1 VNGGQ
6 DGGPEYPAPGG
17 GQWPNEGPA
26 QGGTPY
32 GGPAPAPA
40 PGPYGGPPPGPGP
53 YGPPPGPYGGQP
65 GYGNTQP
72 GPYGGPAG
80 PGGPD
85 TQGMWSY
92 GPGAGPPKKSHK
104 GLVTG
109 IVIAGAVVVLGGA
122 AVAVGVAS
130 SGDDKPAAAT
140 SGVPSAS
147 SAPTSPVDSGVP
159 HSIVVPKS
167 VGDYRQMNGSVAD
180 RLASTMRKSMGQSAD
195 GYAEVYA
202 KAKIAIYTKNGN
214 TQRPLVFVGLVGDD
228 SPQLAAELKS
238 NSPSKEVD
246 STFLGMG
253 INNAKDYPA
262 GPLGGALRCGSG
274 SVGAGNATACAW
286 ADSSTV
292 GMLIE
297 TGGSGVPALAKTTLD
312 LRNAAER

>member
-1 VNGGQ
+1 MNGGQ
-6 DGGPEYPAPGG
+6 DGGPEHPAPGG

-32 GGPAPAPA
+32 GGPAQS
-40 PGPYGGPPPGPGP
+40 PGPYGGPAPD
-53 YGPPPGPYGGQP
+53 PYGGQP
-65 GYGNTQP
+65 GYGNPQP
-72 GPYGGPAG
+72 GPYGGPNGPVG

-85 TQGMWSY
+85 TQAMWGY
-92 GPGAGPPKKSHK
+92 GPGAVPPKKSNK

-130 SGDDKPAAAT
+130 SGDDKPVAAT
-140 SGVPSAS
+140 SG
-147 SAPTSPVDSGVP
+147 APTSPVDAGVP

-167 VGDYRQMNGSVAD
+167 VGDYRLLNGSVAD
-180 RLASTMRKSMGQSAD
+180 RLASTMRKSMGDSAE

-202 KAKIAIYTKNGN
+202 KAKIAIYTKNGD
-214 TQRPLVFVGLVGDD
+214 TARPLIFVGLVGSD
-228 SPQLAAELKS
+228 SPQFAAELKA

-253 INNAKDYPA
+253 IDNAEDYPA
-262 GPLGGALRCGSG
+262 GPLGGALRCGAG
-274 SVGAGNATACAW
+274 SVGAGEATACAW

-297 TGGSGVPALAKTTLD
+297 TGGSGAPALAKTTLD
-312 LRNAAER
+312 LRNAAEH